1 MSVRGVVLVCVG
13 RHPRAREHRMK
24 PGPLI
29 FAALLTLAV
38 VYRRRQLSDLA
49 RGLAMIMILGLLVY
63 GTGLVH
69 PPSVET
75 LIRDVTGTLGPYT
88 YAVVGGLAF
97 LETGAGVGLVAPG
110 ELAVIFGGV
119 SAGHG
124 EIELIPLIAIVWA
137 CALAGD
143 LTSFVLGRRL
153 GREFLVCHGPKVGIT
168 PHRLEQ
174 VERFFAAHGG
184 KTIFIGRFVG
194 LIRPLSPF
202 IAGASKMP
210 ARRFIPLTTLA
221 AGIWAA
227 TFSVL
232 GYLFWQSLDQLIAI
246 TKQGTFALAA
256 VIALVVAIIVLYR
269 HLRGRSRRDASERLG
284 PERPPLPPA
293 WNDRQAQ

>member
-1 MSVRGVVLVCVG
+1 
-13 RHPRAREHRMK
+13 MK
-24 PGPLI
+24 AGPLI
-29 FAALLTLAV
+29 FAGLLALAV
-38 VYRRRQLSDLA
+38 VYRRRKLSGLA
-49 RGLAMIMILGLLVY
+49 RALAVIVILGLLVY
-63 GTGLVH
+63 GSGLVH
-69 PPSVET
+69 PPNVET
-75 LIRDVTGTLGPYT
+75 VIRDVTGTLGPYT
-88 YAVVGGLAF
+88 YALVGVLAF

-143 LTSFVLGRRL
+143 LTSFSLGRRL
-153 GREFLVCHGPKVGIT
+153 GREFLVGHGPKVGIT
-168 PHRLEQ
+168 PQRLEQ
-174 VERFFAAHGG
+174 VEKYFAAHGG

-202 IAGASKMP
+202 IAGASKMS

-227 TFSVL
+227 TFCVL
-232 GYLFWQSLDQLIAI
+232 GYLFWQSLDQLIAL

-256 VIALVVAIIVLYR
+256 VIALAVAITVVYR
-269 HLRGRSRRDASERLG
+269 RLRGRSRRDPSE
-284 PERPPLPPA
+284 PPRSALSPQSPA
-293 WNDRQAQ
+293 GHDPDAR

>member
-1 MSVRGVVLVCVG
+1 
-13 RHPRAREHRMK
+13 MK
-24 PGPLI
+24 AGPLI
-29 FAALLTLAV
+29 FAALVALAV

-49 RGLAMIMILGLLVY
+49 RGLAVIVILGLLVY
-63 GTGLVH
+63 GSGLVH

-88 YAVVGGLAF
+88 YALVGALAF

-124 EIELIPLIAIVWA
+124 EIQLIPLIAIVWA

-143 LTSFVLGRRL
+143 LTSFMLGRRL
-153 GREFLVCHGPKVGIT
+153 GREFLIRHGPKVGIT
-168 PHRLEQ
+168 PQRLEH
-174 VERFFAAHGG
+174 VEKYFTAHGG
-184 KTIFIGRFVG
+184 KTIFIGRFIG

-232 GYLFWQSLDQLIAI
+232 GYLFWQSLDQLLAI

-256 VIALVVAIIVLYR
+256 VIALAVGITVLYR
-269 HLRGRSRRDASERLG
+269 HLRGRSRRDPSE
-284 PERPPLPPA
+284 PPRPALSRRSPS
-293 WNDRQAQ
+293 

>member
-1 MSVRGVVLVCVG
+1 MR
-13 RHPRAREHRMK
+13 

-29 FAALLTLAV
+29 FAALVALAV

-49 RGLAMIMILGLLVY
+49 RGLAVIVILGLLVY
-63 GTGLVH
+63 GCGLVH
-69 PPSVET
+69 PPNVET

-88 YAVVGGLAF
+88 YALVGGLAF

-119 SAGHG
+119 SAGQR

-143 LTSFVLGRRL
+143 LSSFLLGRRL
-153 GREFLVCHGPKVGIT
+153 GREFLIRHGPKVGIT
-168 PHRLEQ
+168 PQRLEQ
-174 VERFFAAHGG
+174 VEKYFTAHGG

-202 IAGASKMP
+202 IAGASKMS
-210 ARRFIPLTTLA
+210 ARRFIPLTALA

-227 TFSVL
+227 TFCVL
-232 GYLFWQSLDQLIAI
+232 GYLFWHSLDQLIAL
-246 TKQGTFALAA
+246 TKQGTFAVTA
-256 VIALVVAIIVLYR
+256 VVALVVGAIAVYR
-269 HLRGRSRRDASERLG
+269 HLHSQSRGDARERRGLEH
-284 PERPPLPPA
+284 PPRPPA
-293 WNDRQAQ
+293 CNDSQAQ